1 MAVSRGARAKAKTGR
16 CTPKQHAAAASHRA
30 AEAKWV
36 RKNKSK
42 HQAAARAYYHKNKA
56 KVKAQRKAAKTAS
69 HQAQLKARR
78 RSYGG
83 NIGRPR
89 EC

>member
-1 MAVSRGARAKAKTGR
+1 VARGARSKAKQKR
-16 CTPKQHAAAASHRA
+16 CSPAEHKKAASHRK

-36 RKNKSK
+36 KKNKAK

-56 KVKAQRKAAKTAS
+56 KIKAQRKAAKTSS
-69 HQAQLKARR
+69 HRAALAAKRKR
-78 RSYGG
+78 YGG
-83 NIGRPR
+83 SRRGRPR